1 MKGSTAILILL
12 GLTAAGVAGYLLWR
26 NFSGRGRNQK
36 YNDAYQRGEVTG
48 PVIPDEIYK
57 MMNNGQ

>member
-1 MKGSTAILILL
+1 MKGSTAILIML
-12 GLTAAGVAGYLLWR
+12 GLAAAGVAGYLIWR

-36 YNDAYQRGEVTG
+36 YNDAYGRGEVSG

-57 MMNNGQ
+57 IMYNEQ